1 MRGSHNKLGKGER
14 KVRLGQD
21 SLPNSEFPCQMAS
34 FRSGN
39 SRKVAPLFYLHPLFR
54 PSGATYTKRCLTF
67 NSISAFFHMGHF
79 KVWALPQK
87 ILIANSLAI
96 FLSHRTFNLQ
106 FLLLTLI
113 YF

>member
-21 SLPNSEFPCQMAS
+21 SLPNS
-34 FRSGN
+34 SGN